1 VPYESCTEER
11 TYNNGLNQ
19 CKSCEPNCLQCLDF
33 DGRCA
38 VCEEGFL
45 LLAGYCTKSNP
56 DLEQFKLEAA
66 YTEVV
71 EPEKKC
77 IKVGPKDSEDVR
89 CVEQAFNHKR
99 IVPEYEAEL
108 QSIDWR
114 EWQVVRE
121 V

>member
-1 VPYESCTEER
+1 M
-11 TYNNGLNQ
+11 
-19 CKSCEPNCLQCLDF
+19 
-33 DGRCA
+33 
-38 VCEEGFL
+38 
-45 LLAGYCTKSNP
+45 
-56 DLEQFKLEAA
+56 
-66 YTEVV
+66 V